1 MGTRDTAGRAVPI
14 WLARGLHALL
24 AGFWPMS
31 PARRRGRRQPAPT
44 DPPPVAPPRDA
55 ATGRFAGEPDPAQE
69 AAAAE
74 TLAEVAALSR
84 APFRR
89 VLARYLQAIPDLEA
103 LAAQAERNPDRW
115 AQGLAIAGR
124 LAGYTEKLDVE
135 VSGALLHLQT
145 LSDAELEAK
154 IAALTHQLHALPPA
168 RPSLPPRPPHPAP

>member
-1 MGTRDTAGRAVPI
+1 
-14 WLARGLHALL
+14 
-24 AGFWPMS
+24 MS
-31 PARRRGRRQPAPT
+31 PARRVPRRPAPP
-44 DPPPVAPPRDA
+44 DPPPAAPPRDA
-55 ATGRFAGEPDPAQE
+55 ATGRFAGEPDPARE

-89 VLARYLQAIPDLEA
+89 VLTRYLQAIPDLEA
-103 LAAQAERNPDRW
+103 LAAQAERYPDRW

-124 LAGYTEKLDVE
+124 LAGYSEKLDVD
-135 VSGALLHLQT
+135 VSGELLHAHT

-168 RPSLPPRPPHPAP
+168 RPSLPPPRPPDE